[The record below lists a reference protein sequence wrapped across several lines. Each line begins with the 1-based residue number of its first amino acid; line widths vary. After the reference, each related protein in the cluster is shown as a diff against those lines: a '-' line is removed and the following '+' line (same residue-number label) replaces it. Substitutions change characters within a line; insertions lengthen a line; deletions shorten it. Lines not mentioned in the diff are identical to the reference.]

1 MSALISVIVVNYNAG
16 SLLRG
21 CVDSILSCPV
31 DVEIVVV
38 DNASQDGSLDAL
50 VGLPHLQVIKNPT
63 NVGFASACNTGLRAS
78 GAPYVLFLNP
88 DCSFKPGALAELVK
102 ALDSDPKVG
111 MVGGLLT
118 NVDGSEQIGAR
129 RAIPTPWRS
138 FVRAFGLVNLAR
150 WWPKL
155 FFDFNLHQQPLPDHP
170 VPVEA
175 ISGACMMVKRDVM
188 NQVGEWDDGYFLHC
202 EDLDWCM
209 RFRERGWKIL
219 FVPSAVITHVL
230 GFCGRNRPVFVE
242 WHKHRGM
249 MRFYRKFFKE
259 HYPGA
264 LMWLVGVGVWLRF
277 SIVAAS
283 FATRQF
289 SSAAKRFLF

>member
-1 MSALISVIVVNYNAG
+1 
-16 SLLRG
+16 
-21 CVDSILSCPV
+21 
-31 DVEIVVV
+31 
-38 DNASQDGSLDAL
+38 
-50 VGLPHLQVIKNPT
+50 
-63 NVGFASACNTGLRAS
+63 
-78 GAPYVLFLNP
+78 
-88 DCSFKPGALAELVK
+88 
-102 ALDSDPKVG
+102 
-111 MVGGLLT
+111 
-118 NVDGSEQIGAR
+118 
-129 RAIPTPWRS
+129 
-138 FVRAFGLVNLAR
+138 
-150 WWPKL
+150 
-155 FFDFNLHQQPLPDHP
+155 
-170 VPVEA
+170 
-175 ISGACMMVKRDVM
+175 MMVKREVM

-219 FVPSAVITHVL
+219 FVPSAIITHVL